1 MMNYFIDIFTMY
13 MKNKVSQSYE
23 AKFPSGFINAILDI
37 NTAIKNTVF
46 ESHILT
52 ESEENMLNEQEMHNS
67 MLDIAFLLLKTS

>member
-1 MMNYFIDIFTMY
+1 MY

-67 MLDIAFLLLKTS
+67 MLDIALLLLKA